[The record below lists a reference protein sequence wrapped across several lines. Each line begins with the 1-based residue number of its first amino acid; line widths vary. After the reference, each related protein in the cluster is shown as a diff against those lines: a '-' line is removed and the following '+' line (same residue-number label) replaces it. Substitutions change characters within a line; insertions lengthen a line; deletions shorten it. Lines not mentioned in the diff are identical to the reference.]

1 MEKHLSRIKPHQVT
15 VEHPEEQHTKEP
27 TIDTDIANWGQAM
40 NDNIKNNDEER
51 GNGVQTLGEDEGEES
66 YNKLLRQQLKEFEG
80 ECSWGSS

>member
-1 MEKHLSRIKPHQVT
+1 
-15 VEHPEEQHTKEP
+15 
-27 TIDTDIANWGQAM
+27 M